1 VSLHRPLRSFKDVLY
16 LLDKIASLVAT
27 LSARCITTSIRSG
40 VGRFC
45 AVVSRSLVP
54 LSVACQNDLFL
65 RASLEP
71 NTVLYIHENYVI
83 MSQMHGDAGTLF
95 RALVFGDRVPA
106 IDLSNC
112 DERVLGVLAA
122 SIADAVR
129 HSRREHEIVHT
140 LPSNL
145 RALVERSLK
154 LLDERSGVGS
164 LFTMVVARPRGS
176 ERRFIELKLW
186 SCRHERGTAID
197 LPYEISY
204 VKSIGVGYIKL
215 RFLGAE
221 VDIKPTTPQ
230 VAESIISRLASR
242 EAMDKAI
249 MNVVRAA
256 KILEV
261 GLELGS

>member
-1 VSLHRPLRSFKDVLY
+1 VSLHRSLRSFRDVLY
-16 LLDKIASLVAT
+16 LLDRIASVVST
-27 LSARCITTSIRSG
+27 LSARCITTSIRSS

-45 AVVSRSLVP
+45 AVISRSLVP
-54 LSVACQNDLFL
+54 LSVSCQNDLFL

-83 MSQMHGDAGTLF
+83 MSQVHGDAGTLF
-95 RALVFGDRVPA
+95 RALIFGDRVPA
-106 IDLSNC
+106 IDLSSC

-122 SIADAVR
+122 SIADAVKNT
-129 HSRREHEIVHT
+129 RREHEIVHT

-154 LLDERSGVGS
+154 LLEEKSSVGNLISTVVTVSRGGERK
-164 LFTMVVARPRGS
+164 
-176 ERRFIELKLW
+176 FIELKLW
-186 SCRHERGTAID
+186 SCRHERGPSID
-197 LPYEISY
+197 MPYEISY
-204 VKSIGVGYIKL
+204 VKSIGVGYLKL

-230 VAESIISRLASR
+230 VAESIIARLASR
-242 EAMDKAI
+242 EIVDKAI
-249 MNVVRAA
+249 MNVMRAA